1 MSKRDESKRS
11 LRQDT
16 RLLDHIV
23 KLGIQELLAGREIA
37 YHYKSVP
44 RRAPL
49 ALWRMVSLDLGK
61 ATLGLLVSIALALGL
76 PELVQFVK

>member
-1 MSKRDESKRS
+1 MPMS
-11 LRQDT
+11 T
-16 RLLDHIV
+16 TWV
-23 KLGIQELLAGREIA
+23 FLGLLAGREIA